1 MSLVSY
7 VIGYGIA
14 FLFITILSMNVYHA
28 LGLWALVFWLAGSY
42 GLKDKGTRNLIFYGF
57 LLVSLL
63 LNIIEII

>member
-1 MSLVSY
+1 MTLVSY

-14 FLFITILSMNVYHA
+14 FLFLALLSLNVYHA
-28 LGLWALVFWLAGSY
+28 LGLWALVFWLACSY
-42 GLKDKGTRNLIFYGF
+42 GLKDKGTRNMIFYGF

>member
-7 VIGYGIA
+7 VIGYGIS
-14 FLFITILSMNVYHA
+14 FLFLTLLSMNVYHA
-28 LGLWALVFWLAGSY
+28 LGLWALVFWLACSY
-42 GLKDKGTRNLIFYGF
+42 GLEDKGTRNLIFYGF